1 MSIRVITG
9 LVIALSTVCATAQ
22 AKVTRTVEK
31 AFTVQAAGQLRVET
45 QGGNITVKTDDG
57 NTVRIVATQ
66 VIDAGN
72 DADADRILEKLS
84 LSFDQSGNDVTMRA
98 AYEKRG
104 LAITWGNWPPVQVS
118 YTVTLPRKFN
128 ADLNTSGG
136 DIRVG
141 SLQGNVVAR
150 TSGGNL
156 VFERI
161 DGDLDGKTSGGNVSL
176 VEGTAKARL
185 STSGGNIQIDRA
197 AGPTSV
203 STSGG
208 NISVNSAT
216 QITRATTSGG
226 NIRVKLTEAPQQST
240 TYNTSGGD
248 ITVSLPTSAAWTLDA
263 ETSGGEVRVS
273 GVPITVTKSNTSKS
287 RLAGTVNG
295 GGPTLS
301 LNTSGGEIRVRA
313 E

>member
-1 MSIRVITG
+1 MSFQSLAV
-9 LVIALSTVCATAQ
+9 VFVALSALSSAVH

-31 AFTVQAAGQLRVET
+31 AFTVQPAGQVRAET

-66 VIDAGN
+66 VIDAN
-72 DADADRILEKLS
+72 SDAEADRVLEKLS
-84 LSFDQSGNDVTMRA
+84 LTFDQSGNQVTVRA
-98 AYEKRG
+98 TYEKRG
-104 LAITWGNWPPVQVS
+104 LTSSWGNWPPVQVS
-118 YTVTLPRKFN
+118 YAITLPRKFN

-136 DIRVG
+136 DITVA
-141 SLQGNVVAR
+141 SLQGNVNAR

-161 DGDLDGKTSGGNVSL
+161 EGDLDGKTSGGNVTL
-176 VEGTAKARL
+176 LEGTAKARL
-185 STSGGNIQIDRA
+185 STSGGSVHIDRA

-208 NISVNSAT
+208 NITVNSAT
-216 QITRATTSGG
+216 QMTRATTSGG
-226 NIRVKLTEAPQQST
+226 DIRIKLSQAPQQPS

-248 ITVSLPTSAAWTLDA
+248 ITVQLPVAAAWTLDA

-273 GVPITVTKSNTSKS
+273 GVPMNVTKSNSSKS

-301 LNTSGGEIRVRA
+301 LHTSGGDIKVRA

>member
-1 MSIRVITG
+1 MSIQA
-9 LVIALSTVCATAQ
+9 IAAAFLLLATVSGAVQ
-22 AKVTRTVEK
+22 AKVTRVVEK
-31 AFTVQAAGQLRVET
+31 AFTVQAAGQLRADT
-45 QGGNITVKTDDG
+45 QGGNITVRTDDG

-66 VIDAGN
+66 LVNAGN
-72 DADADRILEKLS
+72 DAEADRILEKLS
-84 LSFDQSGNDVTMRA
+84 LSFDQSGNDVTVRST
-98 AYEKRG
+98 YEKRG
-104 LAITWGNWPPVQVS
+104 LSITWGSWPPVQVS
-118 YTVTLPRKFN
+118 YAITLPRKFN

-136 DIRVG
+136 DIKVA
-141 SLQGNVVAR
+141 SLQGNVNAR

-161 DGDLDGKTSGGNVSL
+161 DGDLDAKTSGGNVSL
-176 VEGTAKARL
+176 LEGTAKARL

-208 NISVNSAT
+208 NITVNSAT
-216 QITRATTSGG
+216 QVTRATTSGG
-226 NIRVKLTEAPQQST
+226 NIRIKLTEAPQQPS

-248 ITVSLPTSAAWTLDA
+248 ITVQLPIAAAWTLDA

-273 GVPITVTKSNTSKS
+273 GVAMNVTKSNSSKS

-301 LNTSGGEIRVRA
+301 LSTSGGDIKVRA